1 MNTTVKQST
10 KVAKS
15 AKVVTEAKSA
25 KVVTEAKSAKVVTE
39 AKSAKVK
46 TEKKPTQWT
55 KILEAN
61 KAYKIEERSLGYVL
75 KNLVKTE
82 SKDIDKVILNELV
95 KIESDSTLYK
105 ACKLF
110 VESQKNFKGGYS
122 RFNVLR
128 FVYSRIK

>member
-1 MNTTVKQST
+1 METTK
-10 KVAKS
+10 KVTAKKVTTNVVS
-15 AKVVTEAKSA
+15 EAKAAKVNKTAEAKA
-25 KVVTEAKSAKVVTE
+25 
-39 AKSAKVK
+39 AKVK
-46 TEKKPTQWT
+46 KVNKWS
-55 KILEAN
+55 KVLDAN
-61 KAYKIEERSLGYVL
+61 KLYKIEERSLGYVL

-82 SKDIDKVILNELV
+82 SKDIDAEIMGELV

-110 VESQKNFKGGYS
+110 IESQKNFKGGYS

>member
-1 MNTTVKQST
+1 METTK
-10 KVAKS
+10 KVTAKKVT
-15 AKVVTEAKSA
+15 AKKVTANVVTEAKPA
-25 KVVTEAKSAKVVTE
+25 KQ
-39 AKSAKVK
+39 AKVK
-46 TEKKPTQWT
+46 KVSKWS
-55 KILEAN
+55 KVLDAN
-61 KAYKIEERSLGYVL
+61 KLYKIEERSLGYVL

-82 SKDIDKVILNELV
+82 NKDIDAEILGELV

>member
-1 MNTTVKQST
+1 MNTTEKT
-10 KVAKS
+10 AAAKAK
-15 AKVVTEAKSA
+15 AKVSEAKKA
-25 KVVTEAKSAKVVTE
+25 KKVVSEAKQ
-39 AKSAKVK
+39 AKVK
-46 TEKKPTQWT
+46 KPSQWS

-75 KNLVKTE
+75 KNLVRTE
-82 SKDIDKVILNELV
+82 SKDIDKVILDELI

-110 VESQKNFKGGYS
+110 IESQKNFKGGYS